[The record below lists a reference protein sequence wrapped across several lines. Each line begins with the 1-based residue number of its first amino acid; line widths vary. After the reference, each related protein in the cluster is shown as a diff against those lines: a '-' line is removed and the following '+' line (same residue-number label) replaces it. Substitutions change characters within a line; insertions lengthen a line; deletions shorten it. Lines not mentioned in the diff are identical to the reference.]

1 MKVNKFNIHWQI
13 VRADAKS
20 IKKVD
25 EKIKFIINF
34 LNSNKNIHNYERVLN
49 WLKMTSLSYENNNR
63 VIFNNC
69 IHNIENN
76 YNEYQSC
83 VDNVNNLEDISTNDL
98 LKVFKDLSK
107 RKYNFQFKSVPK
119 DHTNFMDN
127 LNNEIAKRKI

>member
-1 MKVNKFNIHWQI
+1 
-13 VRADAKS
+13 
-20 IKKVD
+20 
-25 EKIKFIINF
+25 
-34 LNSNKNIHNYERVLN
+34 
-49 WLKMTSLSYENNNR
+49 MTSLSYENNR
-63 VIFNNC
+63 GIFNNC

>member
-13 VRADAKS
+13 VRVDAKS

-49 WLKMTSLSYENNNR
+49 WLKMTSLSYENNR
-63 VIFNNC
+63 GIFNNC